1 MLGPLPKHGGQQGS
15 CAGRDAGG
23 RWWWRWRGLGW
34 VLQGCANRASPQE
47 RQRLE
52 TILNLCA
59 EYTKTDGAELGHAPR
74 LLAGDG
80 DAGRQAPRGAPEE
93 LGVLRQRE
101 SLERSDEENLK
112 EECSS
117 TESTHHEVRGW
128 GCPCRAV
135 PRQPVPCHA
144 DPRSPQHEELVGP
157 RAKEAQRLEEE
168 RACVL
173 SRLDELK
180 GHVKD
185 LEQQLQEM
193 LREVRVWGALL
204 RSHSPCHH
212 RRALDPTCDLRWTS
226 SCWSRQD
233 PSGRRAAAGAVG
245 RC

>member
-1 MLGPLPKHGGQQGS
+1 M
-15 CAGRDAGG
+15 
-23 RWWWRWRGLGW
+23 
-34 VLQGCANRASPQE
+34 
-47 RQRLE
+47 
-52 TILNLCA
+52 
-59 EYTKTDGAELGHAPR
+59 
-74 LLAGDG
+74 
-80 DAGRQAPRGAPEE
+80 
-93 LGVLRQRE
+93 LRQRE

-128 GCPCRAV
+128 GARAV
-135 PRQPVPCHA
+135 PRQPVPCRA
-144 DPRSPQHEELVGP
+144 DLRSPQHEELVGP

-204 RSHSPCHH
+204 GSHSPCHH
-212 RRALDPTCDLRWTS
+212 LIPRAVCDLRWTS
-226 SCWSRQD
+226 SCWLRLTSSRATS
-233 PSGRRAAAGAVG
+233 PCRPGRTQVGAGQQQGLWDGADGAVPTQAEMERALLQG
-245 RC
+245 EREAEAARLQQEQEVVQQLQEKLSSLDASIQKERDKVSPEAGLSLWGCGVRWS